1 MKTIMFIV
9 FFLLMGAFFI
19 ISKEGI
25 KLNSKENIQTFFN
38 YYFSWTQKLFDNSKT
53 VTGYVVRLEW
63 LPE

>member
-19 ISKEGI
+19 ISEEGI

-38 YYFSWTQKLFDNSKT
+38 SYFSWTQKLFDNSNT